1 MRSPPDPW
9 LVQVVAI
16 FVYLA
21 ILAIGFGGAAL
32 GHPLIEA
39 VLNFIGLGALFAP

>member
-16 FVYLA
+16 CIYLA
-21 ILAIGFGGAAL
+21 TLVIGFGGAAL
-32 GHPLIEA
+32 GHSLLQA
-39 VLNFIGLGALFAP
+39 VLNFVGLGA